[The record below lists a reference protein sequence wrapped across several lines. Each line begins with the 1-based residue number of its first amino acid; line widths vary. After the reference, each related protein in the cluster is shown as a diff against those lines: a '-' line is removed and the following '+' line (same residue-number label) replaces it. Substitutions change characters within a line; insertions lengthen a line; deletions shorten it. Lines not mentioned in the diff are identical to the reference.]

1 MITLFP
7 TLTHTQTGS
16 FLNVNLRKDGVR
28 ERVKMSRAG
37 WYGKRMRRKDGVL
50 ERELKGKFTLRV
62 P

>member
-7 TLTHTQTGS
+7 SLTHTLTGS

-28 ERVKMSRAG
+28 ERVKMSWAG
-37 WYGKRMRRKDGVL
+37 LYEKRMRRKDRVL
-50 ERELKGKFTLRV
+50 DRELKGKFMLRV